1 MSNYERKLT
10 KVGNSYGITFPK
22 EILKEAGITYGD
34 TVKMELKDGKITLH
48 KKEEIILPEG
58 VDQEFMSVLTDVI
71 KEHDVAFKGLVEK

>member
-48 KKEEIILPEG
+48 
-58 VDQEFMSVLTDVI
+58 
-71 KEHDVAFKGLVEK
+71 